1 VQTYK
6 ESVHHQFVSTM
17 ANLASLAE
25 HSQAMYRDY
34 WDGRQYNVSP
44 KSQFA
49 NRSYVILANE
59 NHGRMNALVERLE
72 AQGIE
77 LFTNEAPMKV
87 ASVTTQLGT
96 QEKGY
101 VLPQGSLIIPNRQP
115 DAPFVAAIL
124 EFDADVRK
132 SVLVEERQRNLRDGS
147 SLMYDTTAWNF
158 SMMYG
163 LAAVTVPQHLEDGLK
178 PWRGHTPTVDVQ
190 ASAIAWTVNGDDDR
204 SVAFAA
210 RLMEQGVRVRITDK
224 ATVLSGK
231 TVSRGSVF
239 VTAMDNPK
247 VGSLTGLIETQAR
260 ALNVSVSAI
269 SSGYGAGDLPDWG
282 GSHFRLLTR
291 PQIAILSHARF
302 SSYDVGS
309 SWWAIDSHLGI
320 RHSQVDAAYVSRADL
335 RRYNTIVIPNGYRPL
350 SGSEL
355 GSLRD
360 WVKQGGTL
368 IAHDNSAAN
377 LATEN
382 GIGGVRAIKDAFSD
396 AQSYDIAL
404 QREHLALS
412 DELDVD
418 AVSAHSVDTDITY
431 PWDQGSKALN
441 ADELKRR
448 DTWQSRFMPS
458 GAMVA
463 GRVDTLHWL
472 TFGTPETLPLLYSEQ
487 PALMVNGRQQA
498 VVRVG
503 VLKPNKDAEKARAI
517 NWSTI
522 PQGQDLNV
530 RMSGLLWPEAAS
542 RIANSAYVTRERVG
556 KGQVI
561 LFSGQPNFRGSTRGV
576 GRLWLNALVYG
587 AGLGTSA
594 AVKL

>member
-1 VQTYK
+1 
-6 ESVHHQFVSTM
+6 
-17 ANLASLAE
+17 
-25 HSQAMYRDY
+25 
-34 WDGRQYNVSP
+34 
-44 KSQFA
+44 
-49 NRSYVILANE
+49 
-59 NHGRMNALVERLE
+59 
-72 AQGIE
+72 
-77 LFTNEAPMKV
+77 
-87 ASVTTQLGT
+87 
-96 QEKGY
+96 
-101 VLPQGSLIIPNRQP
+101 
-115 DAPFVAAIL
+115 
-124 EFDADVRK
+124 
-132 SVLVEERQRNLRDGS
+132 
-147 SLMYDTTAWNF
+147 
-158 SMMYG
+158 
-163 LAAVTVPQHLEDGLK
+163 
-178 PWRGHTPTVDVQ
+178 
-190 ASAIAWTVNGDDDR
+190 
-204 SVAFAA
+204 
-210 RLMEQGVRVRITDK
+210 MEQGVKVRITDK

-231 TVSRGSVF
+231 SISRGSVF

-247 VGSLTGLIETQAR
+247 VDSLTGLIEVQAR
-260 ALNVSVSAI
+260 ALDVSVSAI
-269 SSGYGAGDLPDWG
+269 FSGYGAGDLPDWG

-320 RHSQVDAAYVSRADL
+320 RHSQVDAAYLSRADL

-377 LATEN
+377 LATEK
-382 GIGGVRAIKDAFSD
+382 GIGGVRAIKETFSD

-431 PWDQGSKALN
+431 PWDQGSKVLN

-503 VLKPNKDAEKARAI
+503 VLNPNQNAEKARAI

-522 PQGQDLNV
+522 PQGHDLNV